1 MPVTDA
7 PPPRDAAVSAD
18 DLVRCSHSQPGSGQ
32 HLQPEILRMRR
43 YYALLGLPLALLAAC
58 NTDRPDTPSAPSSP
72 SAAADDGGF
81 SYAIIGDRPYGAA
94 KLAEMPQLISQINAD
109 PTVSLVIHVGDIEA
123 GSGTGCADTTFAK
136 VRKLFDTF
144 ENPLVYTP

>member
-1 MPVTDA
+1 MRRACRHDEVPPSKAATSPEHSEFRAGPREPGRSGLPPSEQPLEEGAPSAALASVMPVTDA

-72 SAAADDGGF
+72 SAAA
-81 SYAIIGDRPYGAA
+81 
-94 KLAEMPQLISQINAD
+94 
-109 PTVSLVIHVGDIEA
+109 
-123 GSGTGCADTTFAK
+123 
-136 VRKLFDTF
+136 
-144 ENPLVYTP
+144 